1 MLNSIESL
9 RELLSRT
16 FLSEADMIQLDMP
29 MTQNVALAIAVNLEN
44 SLEAWHL
51 LQDLLPQTQRYPV
64 ITACWSSN
72 AGNWQKDII
81 NEDFFSRFYFGEE
94 YPNLDLAPE
103 AIIARANSMSS
114 QELDSCLDERARFN
128 TYNLEEQIL
137 TGLANTSSIFGA
149 APLISEL
156 QALVRSGQIST
167 IIDIEKYLFD
177 WELQHIAEIST
188 RSHQE
193 PTYLD
198 WYQPT
203 GQTMALILLPTPHS
217 WETLAYL
224 SWYGGS
230 KMAIPLLQKWH
241 QLYDANLVCHYGTM
255 LQFLVGKRPSTLQQA
270 FKLASEQVLLAPCTT
285 LLSGVPIRDHARS
298 LLQLKRWFIHER
310 P

>member
-114 QELDSCLDERARFN
+114 QELDSCLDEHARFN
-128 TYNLEEQIL
+128 TYDLEEQIL
-137 TGLANTSSIFGA
+137 TELANTSSIFGA

-167 IIDIEKYLFD
+167 IVDIEKYLFD